1 MLHSKTSVLF
11 DVMVVVVTVPRDVLI
26 VEDSMFVSSLEALAV
41 TEVITCVVPAV
52 DVLIPSV
59 VPHLDAGVGG
69 GDDVEMFNGSISS
82 KSPSF
87 VSKLLLKPSFQLWFQ
102 VCCSTLTTQV
112 GGHNIYTYRT
122 IKTAVPF
129 SFFSFFSVS

>member
-1 MLHSKTSVLF
+1 MVHPKTSVLF
-11 DVMVVVVTVPRDVLI
+11 EVMAVVVTVPRI
-26 VEDSMFVSSLEALAV
+26 VEDSMFTPSLEALAL

-69 GDDVEMFNGSISS
+69 GDNVEMFNGGISS

-87 VSKLLLKPSFQLWFQ
+87 VSKLRLITTKTII
-102 VCCSTLTTQV
+102 STL
-112 GGHNIYTYRT
+112 
-122 IKTAVPF
+122 
-129 SFFSFFSVS
+129 VSSLLLNSIHPAWGS